1 MRPKLILGLLCAYV
15 SFAQTEYYTTNEQ
28 ILFNQATLEEMAREL
43 QDNYT
48 ASYGSAMYT
57 GVSILKTRVS
67 GDSII
72 NTVQFDISAKAPSQL
87 ITRQGLAKLVGSP
100 LPLGILKKASGEDF
114 MIKDLL
120 GKPSLIT
127 FWSTRNADCAEE
139 LPVLNQLKKQYGDKV
154 NFVAISHQ
162 TAEMISDFLS
172 RKAFNFTHIAGAESF
187 MDTLGINDFPTT
199 LFLDSQGIIRAVEN
213 GVPHHVNFQTGEM
226 TLGNGKEFIAVLE
239 SLQ

>member
-28 ILFNQATLEEMAREL
+28 ILFTQATLEEMAREL

-72 NTVQFDISAKAPSQL
+72 HTIQFDLSANPPAAL
-87 ITRQGLAKLVGSP
+87 IMRQGLAKLVDTP
-100 LPLGILKKASGEDF
+100 LPLGMLSTADNKDF
-114 MIKDLL
+114 MISSLK
-120 GKPSLIT
+120 GKPTLVT
-127 FWSTRNADCAEE
+127 FWSSRNAACAEE
-139 LPVLNQLKKQYGDKV
+139 LPVLNRLKQRYGDRV
-154 NFVAISHQ
+154 NFVAITHQ
-162 TAEMISDFLS
+162 ESSVIRDYVS
-172 RKAFNFTHIAGAESF
+172 RKAFNYTHITDAGSYIEK
-187 MDTLGINDFPTT
+187 LGIDEYPTT
-199 LFLDSQGIIRAVEN
+199 LFLDSQGVIRAVEN

>member
-28 ILFNQATLEEMAREL
+28 ILFTQVTLEEMAREL

-57 GVSILKTRVS
+57 GISILKTRVS

-72 NTVQFDISAKAPSQL
+72 HTIQFDLSANPPAAL
-87 ITRQGLAKLVGSP
+87 IMRQGLAKLVDTP
-100 LPLGILKKASGEDF
+100 LPLGILSDINENDL
-114 MIKDLL
+114 MIAGLF

-127 FWSTRNADCAEE
+127 FWSTRNAACAEE
-139 LPVLNQLKKQYGDKV
+139 LPVLNKLKERYGDKV
-154 NFVAISHQ
+154 NFVAITHQ
-162 TAEMISDFLS
+162 EGSVIRDFLS
-172 RKAFNFTHIAGAESF
+172 RKAFNYTHITDAGSYMEK
-187 MDTLGINDFPTT
+187 LGIDDYPTT

-226 TLGNGKEFIAVLE
+226 TLGDGKEFIAVLE